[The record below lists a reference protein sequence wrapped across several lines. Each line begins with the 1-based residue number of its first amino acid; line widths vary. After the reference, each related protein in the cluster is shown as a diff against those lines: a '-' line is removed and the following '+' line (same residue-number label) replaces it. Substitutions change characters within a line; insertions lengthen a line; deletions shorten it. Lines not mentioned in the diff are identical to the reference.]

1 MKDFAL
7 FRNGAIILFIFGVIF
22 SLTAEKSQFMLW
34 MAHARIPF
42 TDYFFYYATKM
53 AEPPGFVIC
62 ALFLLFSSWKKMAT
76 VPIVGCLVIIFSFTL
91 KLIFHHERPS
101 LYLERMG
108 YTGPLAVLTYPML
121 TGNNSFPSG
130 HSMAAWAL
138 YTIVAVHTRKTWA
151 SILCLFFAVSVS
163 ISRVYLMAHFLED
176 VVFGG
181 AIGALLGYGV
191 YYAYERWGGGKTQ
204 HSAKPSPA
212 A

>member
-7 FRNGAIILFIFGVIF
+7 FRNVAIVLFIFGAIF

-34 MAHARIPF
+34 MAHSRIPL

-53 AEPPGFVIC
+53 AEPPGFAIC
-62 ALFLLFSSWKKMAT
+62 ALFLWFSSWKKMAT
-76 VPIVGCLVIIFSFTL
+76 VPIVGCLVIIFSFSL
-91 KLIFHHERPS
+91 KLLFHHERPS
-101 LYLERMG
+101 LYLERLG

-138 YTIVAVHTRKTWA
+138 YTLVAVYTRKTWA
-151 SILCLFFAVSVS
+151 SILCLFCALSVS

-191 YYAYERWGGGKTQ
+191 YYAFERWGFRRKGGNAPPT
-204 HSAKPSPA
+204 ATL
-212 A
+212 